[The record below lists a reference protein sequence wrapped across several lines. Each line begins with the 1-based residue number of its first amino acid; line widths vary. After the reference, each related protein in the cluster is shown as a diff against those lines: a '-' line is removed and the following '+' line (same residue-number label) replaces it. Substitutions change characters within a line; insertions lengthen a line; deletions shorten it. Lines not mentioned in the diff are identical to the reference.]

1 MKSKRYNLNILSI
14 LILLATMLLSH
25 TLTAQTI
32 TGGLDPDTLNISLSK
47 TGTYDDIETKGL
59 EQYAEEGFPA
69 LPSKRL
75 RYVLPQGA
83 EITNIDIAYSDTTL
97 YPGLYNIFPQQPAE
111 YYWNPEETTNLVKND
126 SIYSLNQTYP
136 AEGVRIVSQGEEF
149 GYNIVTIEITPFIY
163 NPTTKELCIRNIEY
177 TINHTQASLPTR
189 QPKMS
194 QSRFNKIQSLVKAT
208 IENKEDIEEYAP
220 AIIITDQMQNVALVT
235 TQTRG
240 GLRSISDTT
249 PLQFLGEATPEY
261 IVITCDSLIPAFLKL
276 IEWRKDL
283 GYRTIVKS
291 VESIYEEYNA
301 GSKIHSIKA
310 YLDECYENWGPLY
323 ILFGGDFNIIPSQLK
338 TGSYS
343 QLFAYDYFFTQKG
356 NGHTH
361 LFSRIPAQ
369 NAQEAK
375 VIIDK
380 IITYE
385 KGNFYNPSY
394 IDNYLAISAIL
405 DIKYDSLKKI
415 SSQSHKTREEI
426 YRDNKAYGINDFY
439 IVDDL
444 ECKYDYSS
452 ITDSI
457 KCQELP
463 QDRSAELTSINMF
476 KGINGKLFN
485 NTKFH
490 VILHEDHSLEDSFG
504 SSFLDKRESIF
515 NRDIESLNNSNELY
529 QVVLS
534 NGCCTSN
541 FLHDCIAESYIKHQN
556 SGCIAFLGNSNVGQ
570 VGKYFYD
577 DLLMALYDNMSNKV
591 SEIFCSVLHE
601 GVSNGMAVFGDPLTP
616 VWTKVPQTLSVNIGD
631 ISNDGGYTLL
641 PISVTNLQEGEVAE
655 VTIRKGDDIFAKA
668 EINSID
674 NNKTFAFLPHT
685 NDSITISVT
694 SLDYK
699 PVIIKV
705 ADIVPE
711 NRLTLGENE
720 DIIFTAENPTI
731 TTDGAIAGATTKIY
745 LPIVNRGIS
754 QATGVSAILRY
765 IQESLSDTIITILD
779 SIQVYGN
786 IISGAEVTKEFT
798 IITDKNTQTLLRDG
812 ALNGNKLQL
821 QISDSEGNNY
831 TETFKINIYAPEI
844 DIVNY
849 SHRSANVTLTFRN
862 KTEVPICLNYFGGTN
877 NVVDSTTIANFTPVT
892 DEYVIGAG
900 ETLKRTFKV
909 TKSTLNNNIH
919 CNIVVKSKY
928 GQEWRYEFNT
938 LVRLPSPIFLQGIT
952 ESENI
957 KLTWTVGRE
966 QNLKISGYKIVRHN
980 VNTDGSISNTNVSL
994 NEYPINTK
1002 SYTDYNTY
1010 ANDYYYRVAAVSE
1023 YGRIGIYDTVYVH
1036 KENSIKEG
1044 FPIKYLPRGVEKD
1057 TTFKYT
1063 YSGYSPV
1070 LLKDIDNDGK
1080 DDIFTAFSGV
1090 SIDKCI
1096 GNVVA
1101 VKGNGEK
1108 IMFEEADTIKDHS
1121 NMQSFMRGAIAIA
1134 DLNNDGTYQMVCA
1147 TNDVKGGVS
1156 PMIIKYTY
1164 TDNLLKGDTTKYMNE
1179 SLKYSSYSTYGAII
1193 TNLEEDK
1200 DEKSIILRTSPYTNN
1215 SERSKIHIY
1224 DKDLTL
1230 VQSLGDSA
1238 ILETEEKIALDI
1250 ETFGRIAIA
1259 DVDNDCK
1266 KEIFAACCKEKDT
1279 TYIQKGVYM
1288 WSMEENGKYYGK
1300 RIYTND
1306 SVQFC
1311 SDIVIGDVDGDFQKE
1326 IIFAAKMNRDTTFT
1340 FNILKKDIN
1349 GNYSCNFSQYV
1360 PYNLN
1365 SEFKVLPLSLGDITG
1380 DNIPEVVFVASYEY
1394 SKFVDGNE
1402 QRSNINYIYTY
1413 NIAEGLKYHEK
1424 ALNVPIYVSPL
1435 IADVNG
1441 DGSAEIIIQTK
1452 GKEGEEAGKIY
1463 AYNYDG
1469 TAVKG
1474 FPINLRTNFTG
1485 SIAAGDIDG
1494 DGKTELVAGSY
1505 RSIYAWDTEGDASLI
1520 EWGMAH
1526 GNWPS
1531 TGEYINDK
1539 KYTMLNADTTIESS
1553 ILRIPMVIPSGL
1565 TYRVTGELTSV
1576 SDCGKQANSITILEG
1591 GSLIIDGGIIR
1602 DTFIKVCKGG
1612 TLNIING
1619 GVIDM
1624 TIEGEQKI
1632 DIEQGAIFNLINGT
1646 IK

>member
-1 MKSKRYNLNILSI
+1 
-14 LILLATMLLSH
+14 MLLSH
-25 TLTAQTI
+25 TITAQNI
-32 TGGLDPDTLNISLSK
+32 TGGLDPDTLDISLGK
-47 TGTYDDIETKGL
+47 TGTYDDIEAKGL
-59 EQYAEEGFPA
+59 EQYAEVGFPA

-83 EITNIDIAYSDTTL
+83 EITNIDVTYSDTTQ

-111 YYWNPEETTNLVKND
+111 YYWNPEETTTLVKND
-126 SIYSLNQTYP
+126 SIYSLNQSYP

-149 GYNIVTIEITPFIY
+149 GYNIVTIEVTPFIY
-163 NPTTKELCIRNIEY
+163 NPITKVLCVRDIEY
-177 TINHTQASLPTR
+177 TLNYTQGTIPTR

-194 QSRFNKIQSLVKAT
+194 QSRFNKVQSLVKAT

-220 AIIITDQMQNVALVT
+220 TVIITDQMQNAALVT

-240 GLRSISDTT
+240 GLKSIANAT

-261 IVITCDSLIPAFLKL
+261 IVITCDSLIPAFSKL

-291 VESIYEEYNA
+291 VESIYEEYNT

-310 YLDECYENWGPLY
+310 YLDECYENWGTLY
-323 ILFGGDFNIIPSQLK
+323 VLFGGDIDIVPSQLK
-338 TGSYS
+338 EGYYS

-356 NGHTH
+356 DGHTH

-369 NAQEAK
+369 NSQGAMA
-375 VIIDK
+375 IIDK

-405 DIKYDSLKKI
+405 GFVDGSDKKI
-415 SSQSHKTREEI
+415 ISQHFKTREEI
-426 YRDNKAYGINDFY
+426 YQDNKTYGINDFY

-463 QDRSAELTSINMF
+463 QDRSAELTSMNMF
-476 KGINGKLFN
+476 KGINGELFN

-490 VILHEDHSLEDSFG
+490 IVYHEDHSLEDSFG
-504 SSFLDKRESIF
+504 SSFLDKIESIF
-515 NRDIESLNNSNELY
+515 IRDIEALDNFNGLY

-541 FLHDCIAESYIKHQN
+541 FSLDCVAESYIKHQN
-556 SGCIAFLGNSNVGQ
+556 SGCVAFLGNSNVGA
-570 VGKYFYD
+570 VGNYFYD
-577 DLLMALYDNMSNKV
+577 GLLMALYDNMTNKV
-591 SEIFCSVLHE
+591 SEIFYCVLDE
-601 GVSNGMAVFGDPLTP
+601 GVKNGMAVFGDPLTP
-616 VWTKVPQTLSVNIGD
+616 IWTKIPQTLSVNVGN

-655 VTIRKGDDIFAKA
+655 VTIRKGSDIFAKA
-668 EINSID
+668 EITSTNNS
-674 NNKTFAFLPHT
+674 KTFAFLPHT
-685 NDSITISVT
+685 NDSITISIT

-699 PVIIKV
+699 PVIMKV
-705 ADIVPE
+705 ADIVAE
-711 NRLTLGENE
+711 NRLTLGEYD

-731 TTDGAIAGATTKIY
+731 TTGGAIAGTTTKIS
-745 LPIVNRGIS
+745 LPIVNRGTT
-754 QATGVSAILRY
+754 QAIGVSAILRY
-765 IQESLSDTIITILD
+765 IQESLSDTIITVLD

-786 IISGAEVTKEFT
+786 IASGAEVTKEF
-798 IITDKNTQTLLRDG
+798 IIGTDKDAETILRDG

-821 QISDSEGNNY
+821 QISDSEGNSY

-849 SHRSANVTLTFRN
+849 SHRSTNVYLTFRN
-862 KTEVPICLNYFGGTN
+862 KGKSPICLNYFGGTN
-877 NVVDSTTIANFTPVT
+877 NIVDSTTIVNFTPVT
-892 DEYVIGAG
+892 DEYIIGEG
-900 ETLKRTFKV
+900 ETLRRTFKV
-909 TKSTLNNNIH
+909 TKSTSNNNIH

-928 GQEWRYEFNT
+928 GQEWEYTFDTED
-938 LVRLPSPIFLQGIT
+938 RLPKVNLKTQLEGN
-952 ESENI
+952 NI
-957 KLTWTVGRE
+957 KLSWSFDRFQDV
-966 QNLKISGYKIVRHN
+966 NLKISGYKIVRHN
-980 VNTDGSISNTNVSL
+980 VNADGSISNTSVSL

-1002 SYTDYNTY
+1002 SYTDYN
-1010 ANDYYYRVAAVSE
+1010 ASAVDYYYRVAAVSE
-1023 YGRIGIYDTVYVH
+1023 YGRLGLLDTVYVH
-1036 KENSIKEG
+1036 KENRIKDN
-1044 FPIKYLPRGVEKD
+1044 FPIKYLPRGVED
-1057 TTFKYT
+1057 TDLKYT
-1063 YSGYSPV
+1063 YSTYAPV

-1080 DDIFTAFSGV
+1080 QDIFTAFSGV
-1090 SIDKCI
+1090 SNNFSYTNI
-1096 GNVVA
+1096 VA

-1108 IMFEEADTIKDHS
+1108 IMFEETDTIKDHS
-1121 NMQSFMRGAIAIA
+1121 NMLSFMRGAIAID
-1134 DLNNDGTYQMVCA
+1134 DLNNNGTYQMICA

-1156 PMIIKYTY
+1156 PMIRKNIY
-1164 TDNLLKGDTTKYMNE
+1164 TDNLLKEDTTKYMND
-1179 SLKYSSYSTYGAII
+1179 SLVYSAYSSYGAII
-1193 TNLEEDK
+1193 TNLGENK
-1200 DEKSIILRTSPYTNN
+1200 NKKSIIIKTSPYTCN
-1215 SERSKIHIY
+1215 SELSKIHIY
-1224 DKDLTL
+1224 DKDLKL

-1238 ILETEEKIALDI
+1238 VLETGETVVLDVK
-1250 ETFGRIAIA
+1250 TFGRIAVA
-1259 DVDNDCK
+1259 DINNDCK
-1266 KEIFAACCKEKDT
+1266 KEIFVSYSNEKDT
-1279 TYIQKGVYM
+1279 TYLHKGIYM

-1311 SDIVIGDVDGDFQKE
+1311 SDIVIGDIDGDLQKE
-1326 IIFAAKMNRDTTFT
+1326 IIFAAKMNKNNKFT
-1340 FNILKKDIN
+1340 FYILKKDIEN
-1349 GNYSCNFSQYV
+1349 NYYCSFSQYV
-1360 PYNLN
+1360 PYDLDT
-1365 SEFKVLPLSLGDITG
+1365 EFKVLPLSLGDITG
-1380 DNIPEVVFVASYEY
+1380 DNIPDVVFIVTYEY
-1394 SKFVDGNE
+1394 FIIADGKEFKQKDNFV
-1402 QRSNINYIYTY
+1402 YIY
-1413 NIAEGLKYHEK
+1413 NIDEGLKYLDK
-1424 ALNVPIYVSPL
+1424 KLDVSIGVSPL
-1435 IADVNG
+1435 IADVDG
-1441 DGSAEIIIQTK
+1441 DGMAEIIIQTI
-1452 GKEGEEAGKIY
+1452 GKEGEKAGKIY

-1469 TAVKG
+1469 TTVKG

-1539 KYTMLNADTTIESS
+1539 KYTTLNADTTIESS
-1553 ILRIPMVIPSGL
+1553 ILRIPLVIPSGL

>member
-1 MKSKRYNLNILSI
+1 
-14 LILLATMLLSH
+14 MLLSH
-25 TLTAQTI
+25 TITAQTI
-32 TGGLDPDTLNISLSK
+32 TGGLDPETLNISLGK
-47 TGTYDDIETKGL
+47 IGTYDDIEAKGL

-83 EITNIDIAYSDTTL
+83 EITNIEIAYSDTTL

-126 SIYSLNQTYP
+126 SIYSLNQSYP

-149 GYNIVTIEITPFIY
+149 GYNIVTIDVTPFIY
-163 NPTTKELCIRNIEY
+163 NPITKELCIRDIEY
-177 TINHTQASLPTR
+177 TLNHTQGSLPTR

-194 QSRFNKIQSLVKAT
+194 QSRFNKIQSLVKST

-220 AIIITDQMQNVALVT
+220 AVIITDQMQNVALVT

-240 GLRSISDTT
+240 ELKSISDAT

-261 IVITCDSLIPAFLKL
+261 IVITCDSLIPAFSKL

-310 YLDECYENWGPLY
+310 YLDECYKNWGTLY
-323 ILFGGDFNIIPSQLK
+323 ILFGGDIDIVPSQINNNR
-338 TGSYS
+338 Y
-343 QLFAYDYFFTQKG
+343 AYDYFYVKLG
-356 NGHTH
+356 ADNTH

-369 NAQEAK
+369 NSQEART
-375 VIIDK
+375 IIDK

-385 KGNFYNPSY
+385 KGEFCDLSY
-394 IDNYLAISAIL
+394 INNYLSIAGITYSNNDTI
-405 DIKYDSLKKI
+405 DNRYYHKKWDLF
-415 SSQSHKTREEI
+415 K
-426 YRDNKAYGINDFY
+426 DNQTINVNDYY
-439 IVDDL
+439 IVDDVNCSRYIYKDESKL
-444 ECKYDYSS
+444 EFQCPTFSP
-452 ITDSI
+452 DSAV
-457 KCQELP
+457 ELCSKNVF
-463 QDRSAELTSINMF
+463 D
-476 KGINGKLFN
+476 GINGKLFN

-490 VILHEDHSLEDSFG
+490 IIYHEDHSMEDNFG
-504 SSFLDKRESIF
+504 CSANEKRELLF
-515 NRDIESLNNSNELY
+515 NKDIEALNNSNGLY
-529 QVVLS
+529 QVVFS
-534 NGCCTSN
+534 NGCFTSN
-541 FLHDCIAESYIKHQN
+541 FSVDCVAESYIKSPY
-556 SGCIAFLGNSNVGQ
+556 SGCVAFWGNSTIGEVM
-570 VGKYFYD
+570 KYGYD
-577 DLLMALYDNMSNKV
+577 DFISSLYFLKQNKV
-591 SEIFCSVLHE
+591 SEIFYSILHE

-616 VWTKVPQTLSVNIGD
+616 IWTKVPQTLSVNVGD

-655 VTIRKGDDIFAKA
+655 VKIRKGDNIFAKA
-668 EINSID
+668 EITSVDNS
-674 NNKTFAFLPHT
+674 KTFAFLPHT
-685 NDSITISVT
+685 NDSITISFT

-699 PVIIKV
+699 PVIMKV

-720 DIIFTAENPTI
+720 DIIFTTENPTI
-731 TTDGAIAGATTKIY
+731 ITDGAISGATTKIS
-745 LPIVNRGIS
+745 LPIANRGTI
-754 QATGVSAILRY
+754 QATGVSATLKY

-786 IISGAEVTKEFT
+786 IASGAEVTKEFT
-798 IITDKNTQTLLRDG
+798 IITDKNSQTLLRNG
-812 ALNGNKLQL
+812 ALNGNKLQF
-821 QISDSEGNNY
+821 QISDSEGNSY

-849 SHRSANVTLTFRN
+849 SHRSTNVTLTFRN

-877 NVVDSTTIANFTPVT
+877 NIVDSTTIANFTPAT
-892 DEYVIGAG
+892 DEYFIEAG

-909 TKSTLNNNIH
+909 AKSTLNNNIH

-938 LVRLPSPIFLQGIT
+938 LDRLPSPKFLQGIT

-957 KLTWTVGRE
+957 KLTWTVDRG
-966 QNLKISGYKIVRHN
+966 QNLKISGYKIVRHD
-980 VNTDGSISNTNVSL
+980 VNTDGTISNTYFPL

-1002 SYTDYNTY
+1002 SYTDYNAF

-1023 YGRIGIYDTVYVH
+1023 YGRIGIYDTVYVY

-1090 SIDKCI
+1090 STDKCI
-1096 GNVVA
+1096 GNIVA
-1101 VKGNGEK
+1101 VKGSGEK
-1108 IMFEEADTIKDHS
+1108 IMFEETDTIKDHS
-1121 NMQSFMRGAIAIA
+1121 NIKSFMRGAIAID
-1134 DLNNDGTYQMVCA
+1134 DLNNNGTYQMVCA
-1147 TNDVKGGVS
+1147 TSDTKGTPSPINKYNFEDGVF
-1156 PMIIKYTY
+1156 K
-1164 TDNLLKGDTTKYMNE
+1164 TDTSILCNGAGHYA
-1179 SLKYSSYSTYGAII
+1179 SYGAII
-1193 TNLEEDK
+1193 TNLRANDK
-1200 DEKSIILRTSPYTNN
+1200 NKSIIVRTSPYSWNN
-1215 SERSKIHIY
+1215 NGSRIHIY
-1224 DKDLTL
+1224 DKDLKII
-1230 VQSLGDSA
+1230 QSLTDSLVYEGDQEIS
-1238 ILETEEKIALDI
+1238 I
-1250 ETFGRIAIA
+1250 ELKSFGRIAIA
-1259 DVDNDCK
+1259 DVNNDCK
-1266 KEIFAACCKEKDT
+1266 KEIFAACSKENDT
-1279 TYIQKGVYM
+1279 TYMYKGIYM
-1288 WSMEENGKYYGK
+1288 WSMGENGKYYGK

-1311 SDIVIGDVDGDFQKE
+1311 SDIVIGDIDGDLQKE
-1326 IIFAAKMNRDTTFT
+1326 IIFAAKMSMDTTFT
-1340 FNILKKDIN
+1340 FNILKRDIN
-1349 GNYSCNFSQYV
+1349 GNYFCNFSQHI

-1365 SEFKVLPLSLGDITG
+1365 ATFKVLPLSLGDITG
-1380 DNIPEVVFVASYEY
+1380 DNIPEVVFIATYEY

-1402 QRSNINYIYTY
+1402 QRSNINYVYTY
-1413 NIAEGLKYHEK
+1413 NIDDGLKCLDK
-1424 ALNVPIYVSPL
+1424 NLNVCTDVSPL

-1441 DGSAEIIIQTK
+1441 DNIAEIILQSE
-1452 GKEGEEAGKIY
+1452 GKEGYPGMIY
-1463 AYNYDG
+1463 AYNYNG
-1469 TAVKG
+1469 VSANG
-1474 FPINLRTNFTG
+1474 FPINTKTNFLG
-1485 SIAAGDIDG
+1485 NIAAGDIDG

-1520 EWGMAH
+1520 EWGIAH
-1526 GNWPS
+1526 GNYPS

-1539 KYTMLNADTTIESS
+1539 KYTTLKSDTIIDSS
-1553 ILRIPMVIPSGL
+1553 ILKMRMVIPSGL
-1565 TYRVTGELTSV
+1565 TYRVTGELTSI
-1576 SDCGKQANSITILEG
+1576 SDCGEQANSITILEG
-1591 GSLIIDGGIIR
+1591 GTLIIDGGIVQ
-1602 DTFIKVCKGG
+1602 DAFIKVCSGG
-1612 TLNIING
+1612 TLTIING

-1632 DIEQGAIFNLINGT
+1632 DIEQGAIFNLIKGT

>member
-1 MKSKRYNLNILSI
+1 
-14 LILLATMLLSH
+14 MLLSH
-25 TLTAQTI
+25 TITAQNI
-32 TGGLDPDTLNISLSK
+32 TGGLDPDTLDISLGK
-47 TGTYDDIETKGL
+47 TGTYDDIEAKGL

-83 EITNIDIAYSDTTL
+83 EITNIEIAYSDTTL

-111 YYWNPEETTNLVKND
+111 YYWNPEETTTLVKND
-126 SIYSLNQTYP
+126 SIYSLNQSYP

-149 GYNIVTIEITPFIY
+149 GYNIVTIEVTPFIY
-163 NPTTKELCIRNIEY
+163 NPITKVLCVRDVEY
-177 TINHTQASLPTR
+177 TLNHTQDSLPIR

-194 QSRFNKIQSLVKAT
+194 QSRFKKIQSLVKAT
-208 IENKEDIEEYAP
+208 IENKEEIEEYAP
-220 AIIITDQMQNVALVT
+220 AVIITDQMQNAALVT

-240 GLRSISDTT
+240 GLKSIANAT

-261 IVITCDSLIPAFLKL
+261 IVITCDSLIPAFSKL

-291 VESIYEEYNA
+291 VESIYEEYNT

-310 YLDECYENWGPLY
+310 YLDECYENWGTLY
-323 ILFGGDFNIIPSQLK
+323 VLFGGDIDIVPSQLK
-338 TGSYS
+338 EGPYS
-343 QLFAYDYFFTQKG
+343 QLFACDYFFTQKG

-369 NAQEAK
+369 NSQEART
-375 VIIDK
+375 IIDK

-405 DIKYDSLKKI
+405 GFVDGSDKKI
-415 SSQSHKTREEI
+415 ISQDYKTREEI
-426 YRDNKAYGINDFY
+426 YQDNKTYGINDFY

-463 QDRSAELTSINMF
+463 QDRSAELTSMNMF
-476 KGINGKLFN
+476 KGINGELFN

-490 VILHEDHSLEDSFG
+490 IVYHEDHSLEDSFG
-504 SSFLDKRESIF
+504 SSFLDKIESIF
-515 NRDIESLNNSNELY
+515 IRDIEALDNFNGLY

-541 FLHDCIAESYIKHQN
+541 FSLDCVAESYIKHQN
-556 SGCIAFLGNSNVGQ
+556 SGCVAFWGNSNVGS
-570 VGKYFYD
+570 VGNYFYD
-577 DLLMALYDNMSNKV
+577 GLLMALYDNMTNKV
-591 SEIFCSVLHE
+591 SEIFYCVLDE
-601 GVSNGMAVFGDPLTP
+601 GVQKGVAVFGDPLTP
-616 VWTKVPQTLSVNIGD
+616 IWTKIPQTLSVNVGN

-641 PISVTNLQEGEVAE
+641 PISVTNLQEGEVAA
-655 VTIRKGDDIFAKA
+655 VTIRKGNDIYAKA
-668 EINSID
+668 EITSTNNS
-674 NNKTFAFLPHT
+674 KTFAFLPHT
-685 NDSITISVT
+685 NDSITISIT

-699 PVIIKV
+699 PVIMKV
-705 ADIVPE
+705 ADIVAE
-711 NRLTLGENE
+711 NRLTLGEYD

-731 TTDGAIAGATTKIY
+731 ITDGAIAGATTKIS
-745 LPIVNRGIS
+745 LPIANRGMS
-754 QATGVSAILRY
+754 QASGVSAILRY
-765 IQESLSDTIITILD
+765 IQESLSDTIITVLD

-786 IISGAEVTKEFT
+786 IASGAEVTKEF
-798 IITDKNTQTLLRDG
+798 IIGTDKDAETILRDG

-821 QISDSEGNNY
+821 QISDSEGNSY

-849 SHRSANVTLTFRN
+849 SHRSTNVYLTFRN
-862 KTEVPICLNYFGGTN
+862 KGKSPICLNYFGGTN
-877 NVVDSTTIANFTPVT
+877 NIVDSTTIVNFTPVT
-892 DEYVIGAG
+892 NEYIIGEG
-900 ETLKRTFKV
+900 ETLRRTFKV
-909 TKSTLNNNIH
+909 TKSTSNNNIH

-928 GQEWRYEFNT
+928 GQEWEYTFDTED
-938 LVRLPSPIFLQGIT
+938 RLPKVNLRTKLEGN
-952 ESENI
+952 NI
-957 KLTWTVGRE
+957 KLSWFFDRFQDV
-966 QNLKISGYKIVRHN
+966 NLKISGYKIVRHN
-980 VNTDGSISNTNVSL
+980 VNADGSISNTSVSL

-1002 SYTDYNTY
+1002 SYTDYN
-1010 ANDYYYRVAAVSE
+1010 ASAVDYYYRVAAVSE
-1023 YGRIGIYDTVYVH
+1023 YGRIGIYDTIYTYR
-1036 KENSIKEG
+1036 ENTLKDG
-1044 FPIKYLPRGVEKD
+1044 FPVNYRPRGVED
-1057 TTFKYT
+1057 TDLKFT
-1063 YSGYSPV
+1063 YDTYAPV
-1070 LLKDIDNDGK
+1070 LLKDIDNDGE

-1090 SIDKCI
+1090 STDKCI
-1096 GNVVA
+1096 GNIVA
-1101 VKGNGEK
+1101 VKGSGEK
-1108 IMFEEADTIKDHS
+1108 IMFEETDTIKDHS
-1121 NMQSFMRGAIAIA
+1121 NMLSFMRGAIAID

-1147 TNDVKGGVS
+1147 TNDTKGTPSPINKYNFEDGVF
-1156 PMIIKYTY
+1156 K
-1164 TDNLLKGDTTKYMNE
+1164 TDTSILCAGAGHYAP
-1179 SLKYSSYSTYGAII
+1179 YGAII
-1193 TNLEEDK
+1193 TNLSENNK
-1200 DEKSIILRTSPYTNN
+1200 DKSIIVRTSPYSCNN
-1215 SERSKIHIY
+1215 NGSRIHIY
-1224 DKDLTL
+1224 DKDLKII
-1230 VQSLGDSA
+1230 QSLTDSLVYEGDQEIS
-1238 ILETEEKIALDI
+1238 I
-1250 ETFGRIAIA
+1250 ELKSFGRIAIA
-1259 DVDNDCK
+1259 DVNNDCK
-1266 KEIFAACCKEKDT
+1266 KEIFAACSNEKDT
-1279 TYIQKGVYM
+1279 TYLHKGIYM

-1311 SDIVIGDVDGDFQKE
+1311 SDIVIGDIDGDLQKE

-1349 GNYSCNFSQYV
+1349 GNYYCSFSQYI

-1380 DNIPEVVFVASYEY
+1380 DNILDIVFVTIGNKCYMY
-1394 SKFVDGNE
+1394 SNGE
-1402 QRSNINYIYTY
+1402 LRNIVSGIKDVNP
-1413 NIAEGLKYHEK
+1413 
-1424 ALNVPIYVSPL
+1424 LNSPL
-1435 IADVNG
+1435 IADVDG
-1441 DGSAEIIIQTK
+1441 DATAEIIIQTI
-1452 GKEGEEAGKIY
+1452 GKEGEKAGKIY

-1469 TAVKG
+1469 TTVKG

-1494 DGKTELVAGSY
+1494 DDKTELVAGSY

-1539 KYTMLNADTTIESS
+1539 KYTTLNADTTIESS